1 MSENDTIAGQL
12 SRDELD
18 DEELEHIKKRRALK
32 EASRIVD
39 KVRKAIIE
47 QCMEEH
53 QWENKEGQTVTVLKL
68 NGKNFCKFMNS
79 GADPEEQIFDP
90 LGKFNDNVCVR
101 VSIE

>member
-1 MSENDTIAGQL
+1 MSDNNAIAGQL

-53 QWENKEGQTVTVLKL
+53 HWENKDGQTVTVLKL

-79 GADPEEQIFDP
+79 GADPEEQVFDP

>member
-1 MSENDTIAGQL
+1 MSENDTIVGQL
-12 SRDELD
+12 SKD
-18 DEELEHIKKRRALK
+18 DIDAEELEHIKKRRALK

-53 QWENKEGQTVTVLKL
+53 SWDKDGQTVTILKL

-79 GADPEEQIFDP
+79 GADPEEQVFDP
-90 LGKFNDNVCVR
+90 LGRYNDNVCVR

>member
-1 MSENDTIAGQL
+1 MSENDTIVSQVTKDDI
-12 SRDELD
+12 S

-32 EASRIVD
+32 EAVASVGKIRE
-39 KVRKAIIE
+39 AIIG

-68 NGKNFCKFMNS
+68 NGKSFCKFMNA
-79 GADPEEQIFDP
+79 GAYPEDQIFDP